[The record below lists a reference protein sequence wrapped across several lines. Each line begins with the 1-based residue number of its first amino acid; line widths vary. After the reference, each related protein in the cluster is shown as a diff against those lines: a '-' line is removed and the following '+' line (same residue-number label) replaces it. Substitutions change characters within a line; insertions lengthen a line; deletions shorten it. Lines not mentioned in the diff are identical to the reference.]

1 MKRGMTFYGTKL
13 NGGEDGKLMSR
24 SEFRKAKKEAKYVGK
39 VAKQQ
44 AKLEEL
50 RKPKDVKT
58 VSEKAERVGR
68 LASLVGEGVAAVG
81 GIVETIKRR
90 KRGE

>member
-24 SEFRKAKKEAKYVGK
+24 SEFRKAKKEARVTGK

-50 RKPKDVKT
+50 RKPKDIKSVG
-58 VSEKAERVGR
+58 EKAEKVGR
-68 LASLVGEGVAAVG
+68 LAALVGEVGAAVG

-90 KRGE
+90 KKGE

>member
-24 SEFRKAKKEAKYVGK
+24 SEFRKAKKEAKSVGK

-58 VSEKAERVGR
+58 VSEKAEKVGR

-81 GIVETIKRR
+81 GIIETIKRR
-90 KRGE
+90 KKGE

>member
-1 MKRGMTFYGTKL
+1 MKTGMKFYGTKL

-24 SEFRKAKKEAKYVGK
+24 SEFRKAKKEARVTGK
-39 VAKQQ
+39 VAKQE

-50 RKPKDVKT
+50 RKPKDIKSVG
-58 VSEKAERVGR
+58 EKAEKVGR
-68 LASLVGEGVAAVG
+68 LAAVGGEVVAAVG

-90 KRGE
+90 KKGE

>member
-1 MKRGMTFYGTKL
+1 MTFYGTKL

-24 SEFRKAKKEAKYVGK
+24 SEFRKAKKEAKSVGK

-81 GIVETIKRR
+81 GIIETIKRR
-90 KRGE
+90 KKGE

>member
-1 MKRGMTFYGTKL
+1 MKTGMKFYGTKL

-24 SEFRKAKKEAKYVGK
+24 SEFRKAKKEARVTGK

-50 RKPKDVKT
+50 RKQKDIKSVG
-58 VSEKAERVGR
+58 EKAEKVGR
-68 LASLVGEGVAAVG
+68 LAALVGEGIAAVG
-81 GIVETIKRR
+81 GIVEGIKRR
-90 KRGE
+90 KKGE